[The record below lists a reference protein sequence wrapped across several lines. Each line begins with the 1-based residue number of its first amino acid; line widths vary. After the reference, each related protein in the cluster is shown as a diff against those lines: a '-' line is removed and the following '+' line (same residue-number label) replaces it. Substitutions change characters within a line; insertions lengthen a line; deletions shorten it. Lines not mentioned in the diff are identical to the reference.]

1 MQSTHASLP
10 PAMRRIRDAARSLA
24 PTAAS
29 LPRRSL
35 GTHSRGWYQRYAARG
50 PEGFLR
56 PETAAGGFDWD
67 APEAKARSRC
77 FLEVSVDGQRAG
89 RLVVELLDELLPET
103 SENFRLL
110 CSGDAPSGASYV
122 ESTFARRVVKG
133 VGLLGGALDDAPGG
147 SHSAF
152 ADRPLFADEGFFVP
166 HAEPGLLTMASSG
179 VDGNGSQFYVTVEP
193 APHLDGRCVAFGRLV
208 EGLDVVRHLHDSLYT
223 QRGVP
228 VEKVVV
234 EECGVVD
241 G

>member
-1 MQSTHASLP
+1 
-10 PAMRRIRDAARSLA
+10 MRRICDAARSLA

-56 PETAAGGFDWD
+56 PESAAGGFDWD
-67 APEAKARSRC
+67 APEAKNRSRC

-133 VGLLGGALDDAPGG
+133 VGLLGGALADAPGG
-147 SHSAF
+147 SRSAF

-166 HAEPGLLTMASSG
+166 HAEPGLLTMASAG

-228 VEKVVV
+228 VEDVRIAD
-234 EECGVVD
+234 CGVLS
-241 G
+241 

>member
-1 MQSTHASLP
+1 
-10 PAMRRIRDAARSLA
+10 MRRIRDAARSLA

-35 GTHSRGWYQRYAARG
+35 GTHSRGWYQRYASKG

-56 PETAAGGFDWD
+56 PESAAGGFDWD

-133 VGLLGGALDDAPGG
+133 VGLLGGALADAPGG
-147 SHSAF
+147 SRSAF

>member
-1 MQSTHASLP
+1 MVFA
-10 PAMRRIRDAARSLA
+10 AAVRGAARSA
-24 PTAAS
+24 RSARAATFAAAQRAAS
-29 LPRRSL
+29 
-35 GTHSRGWYQRYAARG
+35 THSRGWYEKYRREG
-50 PEGFLR
+50 PEGFR
-56 PETAAGGFDWD
+56 VGTAPAPFDFD
-67 APEAKARSRC
+67 AAPAEVAAARSRC
-77 FLEVSVDGQRAG
+77 FFDVAVDGEAAG
-89 RLVVELLDELLPET
+89 RIELELLDELLPET
-103 SENFRLL
+103 CENFRLL
-110 CSGDAPSGASYV
+110 CGDGAPSGFGYAGANL
-122 ESTFARRVVKG
+122 ARRVVKG
-133 VGLLGGALDDAPGG
+133 VGLLGGVVDAPGG

-152 ADRPLFADEGFFVP
+152 AGRRVFADEGFFVP
-166 HAEPGLLTMASSG
+166 HAEPGLLTMASAG

>member
-1 MQSTHASLP
+1 
-10 PAMRRIRDAARSLA
+10 MRRIRDAARRL
-24 PTAAS
+24 T
-29 LPRRSL
+29 LPRRAL

-56 PETAAGGFDWD
+56 PESAAGGFDWD
-67 APEAKARSRC
+67 APEAKNRSRC

-133 VGLLGGALDDAPGG
+133 VGLLGGALSDAPGG
-147 SHSAF
+147 SRSAF

-166 HAEPGLLTMASSG
+166 HAEPGLLSMANAG
-179 VDGNGSQFYVTVEP
+179 VDTNGSQFYLTTAA
-193 APHLDGRCVAFGRLV
+193 APHMDGRCVAFGRV
-208 EGLDVVRHLHDSLYT
+208 AAGLDVVQTLADTLYT

-228 VEKVVV
+228 VENV
-234 EECGVVD
+234 EIAACGTL
-241 G
+241 

>member
-1 MQSTHASLP
+1 MQH
-10 PAMRRIRDAARSLA
+10 
-24 PTAAS
+24 
-29 LPRRSL
+29 
-35 GTHSRGWYQRYAARG
+35 
-50 PEGFLR
+50 
-56 PETAAGGFDWD
+56 
-67 APEAKARSRC
+67 
-77 FLEVSVDGQRAG
+77 GQRAG

-133 VGLLGGALDDAPGG
+133 VGLLGGALPDAPGG
-147 SHSAF
+147 SRSAF

-166 HAEPGLLTMASSG
+166 HAEPGLLTMASAG

-234 EECGVVD
+234 DACGVVVD

>member
-1 MQSTHASLP
+1 
-10 PAMRRIRDAARSLA
+10 MRRIRDAARSLA

-56 PETAAGGFDWD
+56 PSPGGESFDWE

-122 ESTFARRVVKG
+122 QSTFARRVVKG
-133 VGLLGGALDDAPGG
+133 VGLLGGALPDAPGG
-147 SHSAF
+147 SRSAF

-166 HAEPGLLTMASSG
+166 HAEPGLLTMASAG

>member
-1 MQSTHASLP
+1 
-10 PAMRRIRDAARSLA
+10 MRRIRDAARRLA
-24 PTAAS
+24 
-29 LPRRSL
+29 LPRREL

-56 PETAAGGFDWD
+56 PEQAAGAFDWD
-67 APEAKARSRC
+67 APEAQARSRC

-133 VGLLGGALDDAPGG
+133 VGLLGGALADAPGG
-147 SHSAF
+147 SRSAF

-166 HAEPGLLTMASSG
+166 HAEPGLLTMASAG

-234 EECGVVD
+234 DACGVVVA